1 MSGKRSRTIK
11 HIHCWLDSTV
21 ALYWIKDQGDYRQF
35 VANRIQKICQHEN
48 VIWHYVPTGE
58 NPADVGSRGGNINHN
73 NLWKHGPPWLS
84 YPAQW
89 PAEGTLELTPES
101 QAQAQVVRE
110 IFKVAIVK
118 EDVLDQLLQKHSLTK
133 IQRAQNTVKDDQQF
147 HVDRE
152 QLNLQENN
160 VGILECRGRIIGEY
174 PVYIP
179 DIHPFATSLVHK
191 DIVMPDEVTECFND
205 YFSGVGSKIANS
217 VGEGSFKYDEFMI
230 KTTDTFHFQTIDTY
244 TVFHMLLS
252 ISASKATGLDKIPAK
267 ILKIAAPVIAQ
278 SLTNLFNYSIQTEI
292 FPTEWKVAKIIPLH
306 KSGPKN
312 IVDNYRPISI
322 LSAISKIFEKI
333 LYKQLFAYLNN
344 NNLISK
350 HQFGFRPMHS
360 TADALLHSTNEWY
373 RNMDDG
379 MLNIAVFLDLKKAF
393 DTVNHEILIGKLS
406 FLGMQPCA
414 LNLITSYLGN
424 RLQRCYVN
432 GYLSKPHKIDY
443 GVPQGSIL
451 GPLLF
456 LIYINDLPNCIE
468 KSTVRMFADDT
479 ILTASGMAL
488 PEIESKINHDL
499 NSVQKWLLANKLCLN
514 LIKTEYLLIGSK
526 QKISKLTND
535 PVIQIANRLV
545 NRVTNKKSLGVEIDQ
560 CLLWDIHLDEICKKV
575 SAGIGAIR
583 KLKPYVARETLVSV
597 YCALVQPY
605 FDYCCLVWEPIGATL
620 SNRLQSLQNRAARV
634 ILGYRNEHGQSEAAL
649 NELQWKTLKQR
660 RLVMKA
666 RLMFRIIH
674 GQAPAVLI
682 ESFQNPNAPQHDYNL
697 RNSDY
702 GFYLTKPKTEYMRK
716 TISYS
721 GAKLW
726 NNLPSEVRKS
736 ISINTFNSLIS
747 DISLS

>member
-1 MSGKRSRTIK
+1 
-11 HIHCWLDSTV
+11 
-21 ALYWIKDQGDYRQF
+21 
-35 VANRIQKICQHEN
+35 
-48 VIWHYVPTGE
+48 
-58 NPADVGSRGGNINHN
+58 
-73 NLWKHGPPWLS
+73 
-84 YPAQW
+84 
-89 PAEGTLELTPES
+89 
-101 QAQAQVVRE
+101 
-110 IFKVAIVK
+110 
-118 EDVLDQLLQKHSLTK
+118 
-133 IQRAQNTVKDDQQF
+133 
-147 HVDRE
+147 
-152 QLNLQENN
+152 
-160 VGILECRGRIIGEY
+160 
-174 PVYIP
+174 
-179 DIHPFATSLVHK
+179 
-191 DIVMPDEVTECFND
+191 
-205 YFSGVGSKIANS
+205 
-217 VGEGSFKYDEFMI
+217 
-230 KTTDTFHFQTIDTY
+230 
-244 TVFHMLLS
+244 
-252 ISASKATGLDKIPAK
+252 
-267 ILKIAAPVIAQ
+267 
-278 SLTNLFNYSIQTEI
+278 
-292 FPTEWKVAKIIPLH
+292 
-306 KSGPKN
+306 
-312 IVDNYRPISI
+312 
-322 LSAISKIFEKI
+322 
-333 LYKQLFAYLNN
+333 
-344 NNLISK
+344 
-350 HQFGFRPMHS
+350 MHS

-414 LNLITSYLGN
+414 LNLISSYLGN

-479 ILTASGMAL
+479 TLTASGMAL

-499 NSVQKWLLANKLCLN
+499 NNVQKWLLANKLCLN

-583 KLKPYVARETLVSV
+583 KLKPYVTRETLVSV

-605 FDYCCLVWEPIGATL
+605 FDTAALYGSQLVLHFRIDFSHSKIEQP
-620 SNRLQSLQNRAARV
+620 RV

-649 NELQWKTLKQR
+649 NELRWKTLKQR

-716 TISYS
+716 SISYS